1 MSKDNIS
8 SLWAIECALE
18 VIYDHLYNNKPVAN
32 NCITGY
38 IKEALVEL
46 DLVSDVF
53 NIRNSKSDMLRDK
66 LKQSDIEFEQ
76 TMQRIKDKNKLDK

>member
-18 VIYDHLYNNKPVAN
+18 VIYDHLYNNKPVAK

-53 NIRNSKSDMLRDK
+53 NIRNSKSDTLRDK

-76 TMQRIKDKNKLDK
+76 TMQRIRDKNELDK